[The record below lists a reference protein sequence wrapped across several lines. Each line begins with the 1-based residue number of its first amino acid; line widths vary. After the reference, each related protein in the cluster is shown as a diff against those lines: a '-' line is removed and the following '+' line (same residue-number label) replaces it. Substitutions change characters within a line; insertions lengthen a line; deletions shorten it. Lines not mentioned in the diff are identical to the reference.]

1 MNNVFLSSVCWI
13 LILDPWVNSISNSPN
28 QRFNQIKKVDI
39 AVAIQENLDKKVE
52 VSRIIIET
60 YYVNTHSESG
70 YTH

>member
-13 LILDPWVNSISNSPN
+13 LILVPWVNSISNSPN
-28 QRFNQIKKVDI
+28 QRFNQIKKGDI

-70 YTH
+70 YNQ

>member
-1 MNNVFLSSVCWI
+1 MNNGFLSSVCWI
-13 LILDPWVNSISNSPN
+13 LILDPWVNSISNSRN

-52 VSRIIIET
+52 VSRNIIET

-70 YTH
+70 YTK